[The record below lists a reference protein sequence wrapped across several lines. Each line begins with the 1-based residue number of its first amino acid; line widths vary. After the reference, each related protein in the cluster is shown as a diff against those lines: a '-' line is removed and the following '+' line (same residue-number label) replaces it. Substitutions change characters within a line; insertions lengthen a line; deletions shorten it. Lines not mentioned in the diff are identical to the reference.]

1 MLSKYQFGFNNKKS
15 YFWASTLGF
24 VDNFKK
30 YFEDCV
36 LNTQKLSFEYAMLYG
51 KKRKPQN
58 AGNQQNQLRKLLK
71 SYQFGIYVPFSLQE
85 QGKLLLSFITM
96 LTLIILINT
105 FESWAI
111 NTQNDEKS
119 AVNNSVNSLKN

>member
-1 MLSKYQFGFNNKKS
+1 
-15 YFWASTLGF
+15 
-24 VDNFKK
+24 
-30 YFEDCV
+30 
-36 LNTQKLSFEYAMLYG
+36 MLYG

-71 SYQFGIYVPFSLQE
+71 SYQFCIYVPFSLQE
-85 QGKLLLSFITM
+85 QGKLLLSFITT

-111 NTQNDEKS
+111 NTQNGEKS